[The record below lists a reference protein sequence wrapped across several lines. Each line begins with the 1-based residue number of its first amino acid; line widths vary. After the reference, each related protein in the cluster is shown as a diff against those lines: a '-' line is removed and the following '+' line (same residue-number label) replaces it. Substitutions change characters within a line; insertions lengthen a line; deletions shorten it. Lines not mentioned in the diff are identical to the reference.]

1 MRIGGPKMRN
11 SCGCHKYLPTM
22 RATRLSPA
30 TRRRY
35 LLHFYH
41 SGEFSSA
48 LSYLSN
54 HSKLLSISSLADPT
68 PTTPSSS
75 THHSR
80 HVVRHHQHAALRVR
94 QLPEGLHLPERG
106 PELQLHQEV
115 RIGPWGT
122 WPPIP
127 PPIATSCV
135 NEPTRHHHNVG
146 RMSEVSLSVSYFGT
160 SATIRQSNPPPHR
173 LHHYAH
179 LANTKRP
186 RFPASIISSGI
197 NWRCADRTKAHGNP
211 CPKKIVY
218 EQTVLWVDLRN
229 SKP

>member
-1 MRIGGPKMRN
+1 MSYVDN
-11 SCGCHKYLPTM
+11 SPNDASDT
-22 RATRLSPA
+22 AQPSNA
-30 TRRRY
+30 
-35 LLHFYH
+35 
-41 SGEFSSA
+41 SA
-48 LSYLSN
+48 V
-54 HSKLLSISSLADPT
+54 SLAFLSLRGIFFRLVIFKQSLKATFHQSTCRPHIDHST
-68 PTTPSSS
+68 S

-127 PPIATSCV
+127 PPIATSSV

-179 LANTKRP
+179 LAKTKRP
-186 RFPASIISSGI
+186 RFPTSIISSGI

-211 CPKKIVY
+211 CPKKNCI
-218 EQTVLWVDLRN
+218 
-229 SKP
+229 